1 MEDSARR
8 QRGRIHSDVLSS
20 KQAMLG
26 AHRVPGRPVT
36 GQSSLWFPSAALL
49 SACRGVRWGAP
60 SGGLPRG
67 GALRAPPAVDTP
79 QPGVGGASVTPAR
92 RAVAGGLRRGLP
104 APGRQG
110 FTCSASP
117 RQRSDGRLF
126 AGPVPAPGV
135 GDAATQPEVHAADSL
150 QTVHCFHL
158 KRLKD
163 FSKHCWGVCVRS
175 QFVHG
180 VMFKGCS

>member
-1 MEDSARR
+1 MFYPANRLCSAHTACQAAQLLDSPHSGSQAR
-8 QRGRIHSDVLSS
+8 
-20 KQAMLG
+20 
-26 AHRVPGRPVT
+26 P
-36 GQSSLWFPSAALL
+36 F
-49 SACRGVRWGAP
+49 CRRAEGSG
-60 SGGLPRG
+60 GGLPRG
-67 GALRAPPAVDTP
+67 GSLGGVLCVLPPAVDTP

-180 VMFKGCS
+180 VMFKGRS